1 MFETEVA
8 KKILESRREN
18 LPSPAALSGGGAVKA
33 SGGAVKSSPKP
44 SSSSSVPS
52 SSSLSSSAPLHAG
65 AVTSYDVDEIMK
77 RLGTTRTEAGLLLTL
92 LDYGGQSIFTC
103 LHAFAIKRKTFFVL
117 VFNMQWIC
125 SSDPVL
131 EKSTLATLDN
141 WLSMVNLE
149 PCLLRS
155 ISLIHYSFSPSF
167 SSSISFSS
175 STSSSSS
182 SCSSSRFICRSLRT
196 RTTMTRNLVPRS

>member
-52 SSSLSSSAPLHAG
+52 SSLLSSSAPLHAG
-65 AVTSYDVDEIMK
+65 VVTSYDVDEIMK
-77 RLGTTRTEAGLLLTL
+77 RLGTTRTEAGLVLTL

-125 SSDPVL
+125 SSDPAL
-131 EKSTLATLDN
+131 EASTLATLDN

-149 PCLLRS
+149 SCLLRS
-155 ISLIHYSFSPSF
+155 F
-167 SSSISFSS
+167 
-175 STSSSSS
+175 
-182 SCSSSRFICRSLRT
+182 
-196 RTTMTRNLVPRS
+196 